1 MLTGT
6 DQLVFIVIQIL
17 MFGTTA
23 ALIAF
28 TFDRSF
34 FSLHPL
40 SMAIGFLVFLDEG
53 FFAARFIKVSLLLN
67 FTPTA
72 LRLSP
77 CFHFRLHGARWPS
90 RYTCSVRASA
100 YCSPCWAPW

>member
-67 FTPTA
+67 LTPPTTH
-72 LRLSP
+72 RSH
-77 CFHFRLHGARWPS
+77 CSHFRLHGARWRS
-90 RYTCSVRASA
+90 RYTCSARASA
-100 YCSPCWAPW
+100 YYLPSWAPW